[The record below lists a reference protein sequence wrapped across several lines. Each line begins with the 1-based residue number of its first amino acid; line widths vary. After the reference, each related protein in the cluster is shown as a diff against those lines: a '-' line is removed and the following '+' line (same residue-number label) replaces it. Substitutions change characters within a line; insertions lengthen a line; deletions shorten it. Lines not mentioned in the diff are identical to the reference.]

1 MYLCQN
7 VCYALHGLLSCR
19 QSTPKSIEGFAKEII
34 AGKWVDEIAKEV
46 IRGDWGNGDERKK
59 RLTEA
64 GYYYDKV
71 QKSERVNLLVA
82 SRSMLNI
89 GYGAIFKY

>member
-1 MYLCQN
+1 MAMNTEKSFKQTAMITTLCRI
-7 VCYALHGLLSCR
+7 GE
-19 QSTPKSIEGFAKEII
+19 TGFSFKK
-34 AGKWVDEIAKEV
+34 GVDEIAKEV